1 MQNRSPRRWLPGQAK
16 KGRRLKRLSNLDFTY
31 TLKSL
36 NLKYVMVIAGSCY
49 SRTLKRSPTVGLSN
63 ANNLHSAFRASARV
77 TMVPGGLEPIA
88 DYGGDGN
95 SPFAWPFVRALSD
108 DLKLIDGE
116 YKWTC

>member
-1 MQNRSPRRWLPGQAK
+1 M
-16 KGRRLKRLSNLDFTY
+16 KRLSNPDFTY

-49 SRTLKRSPTVGLSN
+49 SRPLKRSPTVGLTN

-88 DYGGDGN
+88 DDGGDEN
-95 SPFAWPFVRALSD
+95 SPFAWPLVRALSD
-108 DLKLIDGE
+108 DLDVIDGE
-116 YKWTC
+116 YK